1 MSNTDPS
8 HKRRL
13 TDEEVARA
21 VPPTAGVREFRV
33 GIFVILGIV
42 GFFTVLFLMTS
53 PGTFR
58 NRYMVTTHVDDAQ
71 GIRRGD
77 PVRMRG
83 INIGRVY
90 RFEMH
95 PEGGVMITLEV
106 EGEWPIPRGS
116 RTELKSMGVL
126 GGMVVSVLPG
136 DGGGVVGPREL
147 LPGRTVDDV
156 LDSAGDLAT
165 DASNVFASIQNLL
178 SDSNVAGAGEAI
190 TQLREVLRDLSEITE
205 GQAAE
210 VRSLTESLKRSA
222 ANVEGITGAEEWART
237 LALAE
242 VTLAN
247 LDRTSAGI
255 NETVTSLNVI
265 VARMERGEG
274 TLGRLST
281 DETLYETLDAAAQ
294 SLRELLDDVKAN
306 PGRYLKLEL
315 F

>member
-1 MSNTDPS
+1 
-8 HKRRL
+8 
-13 TDEEVARA
+13 
-21 VPPTAGVREFRV
+21 
-33 GIFVILGIV
+33 
-42 GFFTVLFLMTS
+42 
-53 PGTFR
+53 
-58 NRYMVTTHVDDAQ
+58 
-71 GIRRGD
+71 
-77 PVRMRG
+77 
-83 INIGRVY
+83 
-90 RFEMH
+90 
-95 PEGGVMITLEV
+95 
-106 EGEWPIPRGS
+106 
-116 RTELKSMGVL
+116 LKSMGVL